1 MQVLVELCDTL
12 MDIRDSVGML
22 VLLRLARTPD
32 YEATHVLMTRY
43 IDDYIVC
50 RHKVPI
56 PYQNVHVCPFPS
68 GSCSEQK

>member
-12 MDIRDSVGML
+12 MDIRDSV

-32 YEATHVLMTRY
+32 YVATYVLMTRY

-50 RHKVPI
+50 RHKVLI
-56 PYQNVHVCPFPS
+56 PYQNVLVCPFPS
-68 GSCSEQK
+68 GPRSKRK